1 MSRDIHAEVTA
12 SLVAAIE
19 ANPGDPIM
27 PWHRGGAS
35 ELPVNIASGAGLS
48 GRQQRQPLGHLP
60 GCRSHM
66 LRLGRVASVARGRLP
81 GPARRDRRAGR
92 VLQAGC
98 ARKGRRG

>member
-48 GRQQRQPLGHLP
+48 GRHSVNLWVICQVAGHI
-60 GCRSHM
+60 C
-66 LRLGRVASVARGRLP
+66 SVWGA
-81 GPARRDRRAGR
+81 
-92 VLQAGC
+92 
-98 ARKGRRG
+98 